1 MLDIQGPHKRQAP
14 NTMRPTS
21 SSHTERSGCGTS
33 QRISSD
39 YPQWDRNRLIP
50 PIRPDTPEEGG
61 TQPFSRSPY
70 EATLEEFVER
80 FIINHDRAVLI
91 QDSWTI
97 GPALHHEGITRGFQ
111 WVNGSFVENVE
122 EWQENAHTPNDIDV
136 ITYYYPPGT
145 QNPNVAPLFWPPE
158 TKQRFHIDA
167 RGVQLG
173 LALDEGTGRHR
184 VLLRIVVTPHP

>member
-1 MLDIQGPHKRQAP
+1 MTI
-14 NTMRPTS
+14 
-21 SSHTERSGCGTS
+21 
-33 QRISSD
+33 
-39 YPQWDRNRLIP
+39 PQWDRNRLIP

-91 QDSWTI
+91 QGFLDYRA
-97 GPALHHEGITRGFQ
+97 ALHHEGITRGFQ

-173 LALDEGTGRHR
+173 LALDEGTVGDIAYYYGLWSHR
-184 VLLRIVVTPHP
+184 TRDQLWKGFVHIDLDPTEDNPALQILEQEVHRRGWK